1 MLKFSVILEFDLM
14 KTKVVIFYISRVVL
28 SWSTTWKLIV
38 KIQDENIL
46 VTACSLEG
54 KYAKQLR
61 AQSHWY
67 LMQIAQ
73 ALTLA

>member
-1 MLKFSVILEFDLM
+1 MLKFSVILGFDLM
-14 KTKVVIFYISRVVL
+14 KTKGCNFYISRVVL

-46 VTACSLEG
+46 VTACRLEG

-67 LMQIAQ
+67 LMRIAQ